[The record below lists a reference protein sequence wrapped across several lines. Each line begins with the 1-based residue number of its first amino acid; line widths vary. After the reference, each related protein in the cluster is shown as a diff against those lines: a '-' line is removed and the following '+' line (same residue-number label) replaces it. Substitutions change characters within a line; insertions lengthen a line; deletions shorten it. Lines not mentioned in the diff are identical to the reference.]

1 MPRILLAL
9 ILFSLVACS
18 FDAPPV
24 QSSVGGAVRAT
35 ATPSVHELH
44 LNSGER
50 FMILCDDDSEI
61 VFGSNGENGII
72 GGCGLE

>member
-50 FMILCDDDSEI
+50 FMILCDDGSTI
-61 VFGSNGENGII
+61 TVGSNGVDGII
-72 GGCGLE
+72 GGCGIE